1 MEEISSSTAFM
12 KKTIIGL
19 VTIIIM
25 TGIAVTVFY
34 NPTATAEE
42 CADIAPTTSTDPVD
56 NPF

>member
-1 MEEISSSTAFM
+1 MEEISSSTALM

-19 VTIIIM
+19 VIIIIM

-34 NPTATAEE
+34 NPTTTEE
-42 CADIAPTTSTDPVD
+42 CAGTAPTTSTDPVD